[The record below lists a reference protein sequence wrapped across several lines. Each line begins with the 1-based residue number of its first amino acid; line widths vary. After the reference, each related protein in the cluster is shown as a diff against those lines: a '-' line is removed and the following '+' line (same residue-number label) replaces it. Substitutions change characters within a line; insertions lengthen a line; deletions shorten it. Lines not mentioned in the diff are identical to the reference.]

1 MGVDKLNFSILESGF
16 LPNKIST
23 LLSNEFDDVEYIAKN
38 LPKILANNQIE
49 SEVLNLETEKNISN
63 LSIDELERAMLLYS
77 YIGHGYIWG
86 GTSIEKVIPK
96 NISKTWYKISQKLD
110 RPPILSYASYA
121 LNNWKLQDVNKP
133 FDLENIRILQ
143 NFLGGMD
150 EDWFIMIHIAIEHE
164 AKEILNNLKIYYLD
178 KNEDQSY
185 LENALVSIKK
195 INQIMNRMPEKCDP
209 FIYYN
214 RVRPY
219 IFGWKNNPATPNGVI
234 YEDVQE
240 YGGNPQLFR
249 GETGAQSSIVPSLDA
264 LLGVT
269 HSNDPL
275 KEYLDEMRLY
285 MPKEHRNLL
294 NDLDQWSENNR
305 SNSITEDSSVVLS
318 DEIIKEV
325 HAFRN
330 KHLEYARIYIHEQS
344 LSNQNN
350 SNVVGT
356 GGTPFMKYLDKHLQ
370 ETVSSND

>member
-23 LLSNEFDDVEYIAKN
+23 LLSNEFDDVEHIAKN

-49 SEVLNLETEKNISN
+49 DEVLNLETEKDISN
-63 LSIDELERAMLLYS
+63 LRIDELERAMLLYS

-164 AKEILNNLKIYYLD
+164 AKEILNNLKTYYLD
-178 KNEDQSY
+178 KSEDQSY

-234 YEDVQE
+234 YEGVEE
-240 YGGNPQLFR
+240 YGGKPQLFR
-249 GETGAQSSIVPSLDA
+249 GETGAQSSIVPALDA

-305 SNSITEDSSVVLS
+305 SNSVTEDSSVVLS

-370 ETVSSND
+370 ETVPSND

>member
-1 MGVDKLNFSILESGF
+1 MGVDKLNFSILKSGF

-38 LPKILANNQIE
+38 LPKILANNQIG

-164 AKEILNNLKIYYLD
+164 AKEILNNLKTYYLD

-234 YEDVQE
+234 YEGVEE
-240 YGGNPQLFR
+240 YGGTPQLFR
-249 GETGAQSSIVPSLDA
+249 GETGAQSSIVPALDA

-370 ETVSSND
+370 ETVPSND

>member
-1 MGVDKLNFSILESGF
+1 MDRLNFSILEIGF

-23 LLSNEFDDVEYIAKN
+23 LLSNEFDDVEHIAKN
-38 LPKILANNQIE
+38 LPKILANNQIKD
-49 SEVLNLETEKNISN
+49 EVLNLETEKDISN

-164 AKEILNNLKIYYLD
+164 AKEILNNLKTYYLD
-178 KNEDQSY
+178 QNEDQSY

-234 YEDVQE
+234 YEGVEE
-240 YGGNPQLFR
+240 YGGTPQLFR
-249 GETGAQSSIVPSLDA
+249 GETGAQSSIVPALDA

-305 SNSITEDSSVVLS
+305 DKSIREDSSVVLS

-370 ETVSSND
+370 ETVPSND

>member
-1 MGVDKLNFSILESGF
+1 MDRLNFSILESGF

-23 LLSNEFDDVEYIAKN
+23 LLSNEFDDVEHIAKN

-49 SEVLNLETEKNISN
+49 DEVLNLETEKDISN

-164 AKEILNNLKIYYLD
+164 AKEILNNLKTYYLD

-234 YEDVQE
+234 YEGVEE
-240 YGGNPQLFR
+240 YGGTPQLFR
-249 GETGAQSSIVPSLDA
+249 GETGAQSSIVPALDA

-305 SNSITEDSSVVLS
+305 SKSIREDSSVLLS

-370 ETVSSND
+370 ETVPSND

>member
-1 MGVDKLNFSILESGF
+1 MDRLNFSILESGF

-23 LLSNEFDDVEYIAKN
+23 LLSNEFDDVEHIAKN

-49 SEVLNLETEKNISN
+49 YEVLNLETEKNISN

-164 AKEILNNLKIYYLD
+164 AKEILNNLKTYYLD

-234 YEDVQE
+234 YEGVEE
-240 YGGNPQLFR
+240 YGGTPQLFR
-249 GETGAQSSIVPSLDA
+249 GETGAQSSIVPALDA

-305 SNSITEDSSVVLS
+305 SKSIREDSSVLLS

-370 ETVSSND
+370 ETVPSND

>member
-1 MGVDKLNFSILESGF
+1 MGVGKLNFSILESGF

-143 NFLGGMD
+143 NFLGGID

-164 AKEILNNLKIYYLD
+164 AKEILNSLKTYYLD
-178 KNEDQSY
+178 KNKDQSY

-234 YEDVQE
+234 YEGVEE
-240 YGGNPQLFR
+240 YGGTPQLFR
-249 GETGAQSSIVPSLDA
+249 GETGAQSSIVPALDA

-370 ETVSSND
+370 ETVPSND

>member
-1 MGVDKLNFSILESGF
+1 MGVDQLNFSILERGF
-16 LPNKIST
+16 LPSKIST
-23 LLSNEFDDVEYIAKN
+23 LLSNEFDDVENVANN

-49 SEVLNLETEKNISN
+49 YEVLNLETEKDISN

-143 NFLGGMD
+143 NFLGGID

-164 AKEILNNLKIYYLD
+164 AKEILNNLKTYYLD

-234 YEDVQE
+234 YEGVEE
-240 YGGNPQLFR
+240 YGGTPQLFR
-249 GETGAQSSIVPSLDA
+249 GETGAQSSIVPALDA

-370 ETVSSND
+370 ETVPSND

>member
-164 AKEILNNLKIYYLD
+164 AKEILNNLKTYYLD

-234 YEDVQE
+234 YEDVEE

-249 GETGAQSSIVPSLDA
+249 GETGAQSSIVPALDA

-370 ETVSSND
+370 ETVPSND

>member
-164 AKEILNNLKIYYLD
+164 AKEILNNLKTYYLD

-234 YEDVQE
+234 YEGVEE
-240 YGGNPQLFR
+240 YGGTPQLFR
-249 GETGAQSSIVPSLDA
+249 GETGAQSSIVPALDA

-305 SNSITEDSSVVLS
+305 SNSTTEDSSVVLS

-370 ETVSSND
+370 ETVPSND

>member
-1 MGVDKLNFSILESGF
+1 MDRLNFSILESGF

-23 LLSNEFDDVEYIAKN
+23 LLSNEFDDAEHIAKN

-49 SEVLNLETEKNISN
+49 DEVLNLETEKDISN

-164 AKEILNNLKIYYLD
+164 AKEILNNLKTYYLD

-195 INQIMNRMPEKCDP
+195 INQIMNKMPEKCDP

-234 YEDVQE
+234 HEGVEE
-240 YGGNPQLFR
+240 YGGTPQLFR
-249 GETGAQSSIVPSLDA
+249 GETGAQSSIVPALDA

-305 SNSITEDSSVVLS
+305 SKSIREDSSVLLS

-325 HAFRN
+325 HTFRN

-370 ETVSSND
+370 ETVPSND

>member
-1 MGVDKLNFSILESGF
+1 MDRLNFSILESGF

-63 LSIDELERAMLLYS
+63 LSVDELERAMLLYS

-164 AKEILNNLKIYYLD
+164 AKEILNNLKTYYLD

-234 YEDVQE
+234 YEGVEE

-249 GETGAQSSIVPSLDA
+249 GETGAQSSIVPALDA

-305 SNSITEDSSVVLS
+305 SKSIREDSSVLLS

-370 ETVSSND
+370 ETVPSND

>member
-23 LLSNEFDDVEYIAKN
+23 LLSNEFDDVEHIAKN

-49 SEVLNLETEKNISN
+49 DEVLNLETEKDISN

-164 AKEILNNLKIYYLD
+164 AKEILNNLKTYYLD

-234 YEDVQE
+234 YEGVEE

-249 GETGAQSSIVPSLDA
+249 GETGAQSSIVPALDA

-305 SNSITEDSSVVLS
+305 SKSIREDSSVLLS

-370 ETVSSND
+370 ETVPSND

>member
-1 MGVDKLNFSILESGF
+1 MGVDRLNFSILESGF

-23 LLSNEFDDVEYIAKN
+23 ILSNEFDDIEYLANN

-49 SEVLNLETEKNISN
+49 SEVLNLDIEKDISD

-164 AKEILNNLKIYYLD
+164 AREILNNLKIYYLD
-178 KNEDQSY
+178 ENEDQSY

-249 GETGAQSSIVPSLDA
+249 GETGAQSSIVPALDA
-264 LLGVT
+264 LLGIT

-294 NDLDQWSENNR
+294 NDLDEWSQNNR
-305 SNSITEDSSVVLS
+305 SNFKRQDNLVQLS
-318 DEIIKEV
+318 EEIIREV
-325 HAFRN
+325 HAFRD
-330 KHLEYARIYIHEQS
+330 KHLEYARTYIYEQS

-370 ETVSSND
+370 ETVPSND

>member
-23 LLSNEFDDVEYIAKN
+23 LLSNEFDDVEHIAKN

-49 SEVLNLETEKNISN
+49 DEVLNLETEKDISN

-164 AKEILNNLKIYYLD
+164 AKEILNNLKTYYLD

-234 YEDVQE
+234 YEGVEE
-240 YGGNPQLFR
+240 YGGTPQLFR
-249 GETGAQSSIVPSLDA
+249 GETGAQSSIVPALDA

-305 SNSITEDSSVVLS
+305 SNSVTEDSSVVLS

-370 ETVSSND
+370 ETVPSND

>member
-1 MGVDKLNFSILESGF
+1 MDRLNFSILESGF

-23 LLSNEFDDVEYIAKN
+23 LLSNEFDDVEHIAKN
-38 LPKILANNQIE
+38 LPKILANNQIKD
-49 SEVLNLETEKNISN
+49 EVLNLETEKDISN

-143 NFLGGMD
+143 NFLGGID

-164 AKEILNNLKIYYLD
+164 AKEILNNLKTYYLD

-234 YEDVQE
+234 YEGVEE
-240 YGGNPQLFR
+240 YGGTPQLFR
-249 GETGAQSSIVPSLDA
+249 GETGAQSSIVPALDA

-370 ETVSSND
+370 ETVPSND

>member
-164 AKEILNNLKIYYLD
+164 AKEILNNLKTYYLD
-178 KNEDQSY
+178 KNEDESY

-234 YEDVQE
+234 YEGVEE
-240 YGGNPQLFR
+240 YGGTPQLFR
-249 GETGAQSSIVPSLDA
+249 GETGAQSSIVPALDA

-370 ETVSSND
+370 ETVPSND

>member
-1 MGVDKLNFSILESGF
+1 MDRLNFSILEIGF

-23 LLSNEFDDVEYIAKN
+23 LLSNEFDDVEHIAKN

-49 SEVLNLETEKNISN
+49 DEVLNLETEKDISN

-164 AKEILNNLKIYYLD
+164 AKEILNNLKTYYLD

-234 YEDVQE
+234 YEGVEE

-249 GETGAQSSIVPSLDA
+249 GETGAQSSIVPALDA

-305 SNSITEDSSVVLS
+305 SKSIREDSSVVLS
-318 DEIIKEV
+318 DKIIKEV

-370 ETVSSND
+370 ETVPSND

>member
-16 LPNKIST
+16 LPDKIST
-23 LLSNEFDDVEYIAKN
+23 LLSNEFDDVEHIAKN

-49 SEVLNLETEKNISN
+49 YEVLNLETEKDISN

-164 AKEILNNLKIYYLD
+164 AKEILNNLKTYYLD

-234 YEDVQE
+234 YEGVEE
-240 YGGNPQLFR
+240 YGGTPQLFR
-249 GETGAQSSIVPSLDA
+249 GETGAQSSIVPALDA

-370 ETVSSND
+370 ETVPSND

>member
-1 MGVDKLNFSILESGF
+1 MDRLNFSILESGF

-23 LLSNEFDDVEYIAKN
+23 LLSNEFDDVEHIAKN

-49 SEVLNLETEKNISN
+49 YEVLNLETEKNISN

-143 NFLGGMD
+143 NFLGGME

-164 AKEILNNLKIYYLD
+164 AKEILNNLKTYYLD

-234 YEDVQE
+234 YEGVEE
-240 YGGNPQLFR
+240 YGGTPQLFR
-249 GETGAQSSIVPSLDA
+249 GETGAQSSIVPALDA

-370 ETVSSND
+370 ETVPSND

>member
-1 MGVDKLNFSILESGF
+1 MDKLNFSILESGF

-23 LLSNEFDDVEYIAKN
+23 LLSNGFDDVEHIAKN

-63 LSIDELERAMLLYS
+63 LSVDELERAMLLYS

-164 AKEILNNLKIYYLD
+164 AKEILNNLKTYYLD
-178 KNEDQSY
+178 KNEDPSY

-234 YEDVQE
+234 YEGVEE
-240 YGGNPQLFR
+240 YGGTPQLFR
-249 GETGAQSSIVPSLDA
+249 GETGAQSSIVPALDA

-305 SNSITEDSSVVLS
+305 SKSIREDSSLLLS

-370 ETVSSND
+370 ETVPSND

>member
-23 LLSNEFDDVEYIAKN
+23 LLSNEFDDVEHIAKN

-49 SEVLNLETEKNISN
+49 YEVLNLETEKNISN

-143 NFLGGMD
+143 NFLGGID
-150 EDWFIMIHIAIEHE
+150 EDWFIMIHIAIEYE
-164 AKEILNNLKIYYLD
+164 AKEILNNLKTYYLD

-234 YEDVQE
+234 YEGVEE

-249 GETGAQSSIVPSLDA
+249 GETGAQSSIVPALDA

-305 SNSITEDSSVVLS
+305 SKSIREDSSVLLS

-370 ETVSSND
+370 ETVPSND

>member
-1 MGVDKLNFSILESGF
+1 MGVDQLNFSILERGF
-16 LPNKIST
+16 LPSKIST
-23 LLSNEFDDVEYIAKN
+23 LLSNEFDDVEHVANN

-49 SEVLNLETEKNISN
+49 YEVFNLEIEKDISN

-86 GTSIEKVIPK
+86 GIGIEKVIPK
-96 NISKTWYKISQKLD
+96 NISKTWFKISQKLA

-164 AKEILNNLKIYYLD
+164 AKEILNNLKTYYLD

-234 YEDVQE
+234 YEGVEE

-249 GETGAQSSIVPSLDA
+249 GETGAQSSIVPALDA

-275 KEYLDEMRLY
+275 KEYLDEMRFY

-305 SNSITEDSSVVLS
+305 SNSIRKNNSVVLS

-370 ETVSSND
+370 ETVPSND

>member
-164 AKEILNNLKIYYLD
+164 AKEILNNLKTYYLD
-178 KNEDQSY
+178 KSEDQSY

-234 YEDVQE
+234 YEGVEE
-240 YGGNPQLFR
+240 YGGTPQLFR
-249 GETGAQSSIVPSLDA
+249 GETGAQSSIVPALDA

-370 ETVSSND
+370 ETVPSND

>member
-23 LLSNEFDDVEYIAKN
+23 LLSNEFDDVEHIAKN

-49 SEVLNLETEKNISN
+49 YEVLNLETEKNISN

-164 AKEILNNLKIYYLD
+164 AKEILNNLKTYYLD

-234 YEDVQE
+234 YEGVEE
-240 YGGNPQLFR
+240 YGGTPQLFR
-249 GETGAQSSIVPSLDA
+249 GETGAQSSIVPALDA

-305 SNSITEDSSVVLS
+305 SNSTTEDSSVVLS

-370 ETVSSND
+370 ETVPSND

>member
-1 MGVDKLNFSILESGF
+1 MDRLNFSILEIGF

-23 LLSNEFDDVEYIAKN
+23 LLSNEFDDVEHIAKN
-38 LPKILANNQIE
+38 LPKILANNQIKD
-49 SEVLNLETEKNISN
+49 EVLNLETEKNISN

-164 AKEILNNLKIYYLD
+164 AKEILNNLKTYYLD

-234 YEDVQE
+234 YEGVEE
-240 YGGNPQLFR
+240 YGGTPQLFR
-249 GETGAQSSIVPSLDA
+249 GETGAQSSIVPALDA

-370 ETVSSND
+370 ETVPSND

>member
-1 MGVDKLNFSILESGF
+1 MDRLNFSILESGF

-143 NFLGGMD
+143 NFLGGID

-164 AKEILNNLKIYYLD
+164 AKEILNNLKTYYLD
-178 KNEDQSY
+178 QNEDQSY

-234 YEDVQE
+234 YEGVEE
-240 YGGNPQLFR
+240 YGGTPQLFR
-249 GETGAQSSIVPSLDA
+249 GETGAQSSIVPALDA

-370 ETVSSND
+370 ETVPSND

>member
-1 MGVDKLNFSILESGF
+1 MDRLNFSILESGF

-23 LLSNEFDDVEYIAKN
+23 LLSNEFDDVEHIAKN

-49 SEVLNLETEKNISN
+49 DEVLNLETEKDISN

-121 LNNWKLQDVNKP
+121 LNNWKLQDVNNP

-164 AKEILNNLKIYYLD
+164 AKEILNNLKTYYLD

-234 YEDVQE
+234 YEGVEE

-249 GETGAQSSIVPSLDA
+249 GETGAQSSIVPALDA

-305 SNSITEDSSVVLS
+305 SKSIREDSSVLLS

-325 HAFRN
+325 HTFRN

-370 ETVSSND
+370 ETVPSND

>member
-1 MGVDKLNFSILESGF
+1 MDRLNFSILESGF

-23 LLSNEFDDVEYIAKN
+23 LLSNEFDDVEHIAKN

-49 SEVLNLETEKNISN
+49 YEVLNLETEKNISN

-164 AKEILNNLKIYYLD
+164 AKEILNNLKTYYLD
-178 KNEDQSY
+178 QNEDQSY

-234 YEDVQE
+234 YEDVEE

-249 GETGAQSSIVPSLDA
+249 GETGAQSSIVPALDA

-370 ETVSSND
+370 ETVPSND

>member
-1 MGVDKLNFSILESGF
+1 MDRLNFSILEIGF

-23 LLSNEFDDVEYIAKN
+23 LLSNEFDDVEHIAKN
-38 LPKILANNQIE
+38 LPKILANNQIKD
-49 SEVLNLETEKNISN
+49 EVLNLETEKNISN

-164 AKEILNNLKIYYLD
+164 AKEILNNLKTYYLD
-178 KNEDQSY
+178 KNKDQSY

-234 YEDVQE
+234 YEDVEE

-249 GETGAQSSIVPSLDA
+249 GETGAQSSIVPALDA

-305 SNSITEDSSVVLS
+305 DKSIREDSSVVLS

-370 ETVSSND
+370 ETVPSND

>member
-1 MGVDKLNFSILESGF
+1 MDRLNFSILEIGF

-23 LLSNEFDDVEYIAKN
+23 LLSNEFDDVEHIAKN

-49 SEVLNLETEKNISN
+49 DEVLNLETEKDISN

-164 AKEILNNLKIYYLD
+164 AKEILNNLKTYYLD

-234 YEDVQE
+234 YEGVEE

-249 GETGAQSSIVPSLDA
+249 GETGAQSSIVPALDA

-285 MPKEHRNLL
+285 MPEEHRNLL

-305 SNSITEDSSVVLS
+305 SKSIREDSSVLLS

-325 HAFRN
+325 HTFRN

-370 ETVSSND
+370 ETVPSND

>member
-23 LLSNEFDDVEYIAKN
+23 LLSNEFDDVEHIAKN

-49 SEVLNLETEKNISN
+49 YEVLNLETEKDISN

-164 AKEILNNLKIYYLD
+164 AKEILNNLKTYYLD

-234 YEDVQE
+234 YEGVEE
-240 YGGNPQLFR
+240 YGGTPQLFR
-249 GETGAQSSIVPSLDA
+249 GETGAQSSIVPALDA

-294 NDLDQWSENNR
+294 NDLDQWSEKNR
-305 SNSITEDSSVVLS
+305 SNFIKEDSSVVLS

-370 ETVSSND
+370 ETVPSND

>member
-23 LLSNEFDDVEYIAKN
+23 LLSNEFDDVEHIAKN

-49 SEVLNLETEKNISN
+49 YEVLNLETEKNISN

-164 AKEILNNLKIYYLD
+164 AKEILNNLKTYYLD
-178 KNEDQSY
+178 KSEDQSY

-234 YEDVQE
+234 YEGVEE
-240 YGGNPQLFR
+240 YGGTPQLFR
-249 GETGAQSSIVPSLDA
+249 GETGAQSSIVPALDA

-305 SNSITEDSSVVLS
+305 SNSTTEDSSVVLS
-318 DEIIKEV
+318 DEIINEV

-370 ETVSSND
+370 ETVPSND

>member
-23 LLSNEFDDVEYIAKN
+23 LLSNEFDDVEHIAKN

-49 SEVLNLETEKNISN
+49 DEVLNLGAEKDISN

-234 YEDVQE
+234 YEGVEE
-240 YGGNPQLFR
+240 YGGTPQLFR
-249 GETGAQSSIVPSLDA
+249 GETGAQSSIVPALDA

-305 SNSITEDSSVVLS
+305 SKSIREDSSVLLS

-370 ETVSSND
+370 ETVPSND

>member
-23 LLSNEFDDVEYIAKN
+23 LLSNEFDDVEHIAKN

-49 SEVLNLETEKNISN
+49 DEVLNLETEKDISN

-164 AKEILNNLKIYYLD
+164 AKEILNNLKTYYLD

-234 YEDVQE
+234 YEGVEE
-240 YGGNPQLFR
+240 YGGTPQLFR
-249 GETGAQSSIVPSLDA
+249 GETGAQSSIVPALDA

-294 NDLDQWSENNR
+294 NDLDQWSEKNR
-305 SNSITEDSSVVLS
+305 SNFIKEDSSVVLS

-370 ETVSSND
+370 ETVPSND

>member
-49 SEVLNLETEKNISN
+49 YEVLNLETEKDISN

-164 AKEILNNLKIYYLD
+164 AKEILNNLKTYYLD

-234 YEDVQE
+234 YEDVEE

-249 GETGAQSSIVPSLDA
+249 GETGAQSSIVPALDA

-370 ETVSSND
+370 ETVPSND